1 MFYNKTKNMKSVKNS
16 TGNVVD
22 TVSLYD
28 VASIS
33 LLSLVTDYLIIRV
46 AISDPPQAISYVS
59 TY

>member
-16 TGNVVD
+16 TGNVD